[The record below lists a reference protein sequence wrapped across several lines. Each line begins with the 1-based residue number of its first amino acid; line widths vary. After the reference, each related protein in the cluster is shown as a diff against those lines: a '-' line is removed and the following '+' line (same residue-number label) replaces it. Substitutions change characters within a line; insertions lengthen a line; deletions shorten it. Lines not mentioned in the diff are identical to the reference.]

1 MWSAQALAVTFL
13 TASSV
18 AAGLG
23 AGTSTSVPSPRELL
37 RSVGQFSD
45 AEWAAVERGE
55 GVARLIETDAREIA
69 VVGAVRI
76 TGSREALIDRY
87 RNIENL
93 ERSSLVLRAGR
104 LSMPPQTAELAQ
116 LPLEDHGLNLRDC
129 RPGDCSVRLS
139 ADDVARFQ
147 RGVNWRSP
155 DWRRQSASI
164 WREVLTSYA
173 AAYIKGGRK
182 ALPTYVNRAP
192 PLSVPTEIG
201 LLLRE
206 YAFVASY
213 SPEFYAYLLELG
225 PHPPEGSEQT
235 LYWTKEDFGVRPIVR
250 ISHQIVYRLHEP
262 QTAAFIATSQVY
274 ADHYL
279 DAAMSVTITLDAGPA
294 GGKDFYMIAINR
306 ARTRSL
312 DGFLRRFARA
322 TVQSRSREALR
333 KILTGTK
340 AAIQARSD
348 G

>member
-13 TASSV
+13 TAFSV

-23 AGTSTSVPSPRELL
+23 AGASTSVPSPRELL

-55 GVARLIETDAREIA
+55 SVARLVETDAREIA

-87 RNIENL
+87 RDIENL
-93 ERSSLVLRAGR
+93 ERSALVLDAGR
-104 LSMPPQTAELAQ
+104 LSMPPKASELDQ
-116 LPLEDHGLNLRDC
+116 LPLEEHSLNLRDC
-129 RPGDCSVRLS
+129 RPGDCPVRLS
-139 ADDVARFQ
+139 AADVARFQ
-147 RGVNWRSP
+147 RGVNWRSQ

-164 WREVLTSYA
+164 WRDVLTAYA
-173 AAYIKGGRK
+173 AAYITAGRK
-182 ALPTYVNRAP
+182 GLPTYVNRAQ
-192 PLSVPTEIG
+192 PLSVPDEIG

-206 YAFVASY
+206 YGFVASY
-213 SPEFYAYLLELG
+213 SPEFYAYLQELG
-225 PHPPEGSEQT
+225 PHPPAGSEQT

-250 ISHQIVYRLHEP
+250 ISHQIVYRLREP
-262 QTAAFIATSQVY
+262 QNAAFIATSQVY

-279 DAAMSVTITLDAGPA
+279 DAAMSVTVTIAA
-294 GGKDFYMIAINR
+294 GGRDFYMIAVNR

-312 DGFLRRFARA
+312 DSFMRRFARSI
-322 TVQSRSREALR
+322 VQNRSRDALR
-333 KILTGTK
+333 RILSGTK
-340 AAIQARSD
+340 AAIQAR